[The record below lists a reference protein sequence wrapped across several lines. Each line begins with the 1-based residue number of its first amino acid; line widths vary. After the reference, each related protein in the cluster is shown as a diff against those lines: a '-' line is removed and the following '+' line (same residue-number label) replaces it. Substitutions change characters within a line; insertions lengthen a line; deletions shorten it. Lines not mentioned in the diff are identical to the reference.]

1 MELYSV
7 FVWLHVL
14 LFVFWLGADVGVFIA
29 GWWVRNPNLTFAE
42 RLTLLKL
49 SAVVDLAPRVCF
61 VLMLPLGFTLAR
73 SWGLPMSSG
82 QLALVW
88 LLGIAMLVVM
98 FLMLKYQAGPAAG
111 LLRKVNFALL
121 GAVGI
126 GCFVVA
132 ANLLQD
138 TSPLQAPWLGWKI
151 AVYGVICFTAIG
163 IDFMFHPVL
172 AGFGKI
178 AIPDASAADLAQGNE
193 LIRRGMNHTL
203 MVVSTLYALLLVAS
217 FLGKVK
223 PPL

>member
-14 LFVFWLGADVGVFIA
+14 LFVFWLGADLGVFIA
-29 GWWVRNPNLTFAE
+29 GWWVRNPSLSLGE
-42 RLTLLKL
+42 RMLLLKF

-73 SWGLPMSSG
+73 SWGLPMTSA
-82 QLALVW
+82 QLGLVW
-88 LLGIAMLVVM
+88 LLGIAMLAVM
-98 FLMLKYQAGPAAG
+98 FLMLKHQAGPAAG
-111 LLRKVNFALL
+111 VLRKVNFTLL
-121 GAVGI
+121 GLVGI
-126 GCFVVA
+126 GCFVTA

-138 TSPLQAPWLGWKI
+138 GSPLQAPWLGWKI
-151 AVYGVICFTAIG
+151 AVYGVICFIAIG

-178 AIPDASAADLAQGNE
+178 APPGASASEIAAGNE
-193 LIRRGMNHTL
+193 LIRSGMNRTL
-203 MVVSTLYALLLVAS
+203 VVVSTLYALLLVAS